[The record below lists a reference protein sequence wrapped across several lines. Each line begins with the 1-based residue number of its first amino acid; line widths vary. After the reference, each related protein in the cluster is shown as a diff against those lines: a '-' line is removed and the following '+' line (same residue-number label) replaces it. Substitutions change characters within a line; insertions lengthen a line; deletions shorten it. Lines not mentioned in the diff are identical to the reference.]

1 MIDPETNGH
10 EPGLGRLVQRLTTTT
25 VGALHNRFELLI
37 VELEEEK
44 GRLLKA
50 VLIGVGLLFLVLMF
64 LVTFTAT
71 IVFLFPDEYRI
82 YALGGFTFLYLVGL
96 VVAGLTLKGLLKHK
110 PFAETIRQV
119 KKDA

>member
-50 VLIGVGLLFLVLMF
+50 VLIGVGLLFLQLFLRGGDAIIQVFDAALLNPHVLGRGVQPPLRF
-64 LVTFTAT
+64 L
-71 IVFLFPDEYRI
+71 P
-82 YALGGFTFLYLVGL
+82 
-96 VVAGLTLKGLLKHK
+96 
-110 PFAETIRQV
+110 
-119 KKDA
+119 